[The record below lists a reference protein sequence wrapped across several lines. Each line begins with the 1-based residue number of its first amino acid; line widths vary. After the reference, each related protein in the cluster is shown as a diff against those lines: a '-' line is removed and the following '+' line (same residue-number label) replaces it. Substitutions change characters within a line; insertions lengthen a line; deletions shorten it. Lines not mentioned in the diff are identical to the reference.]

1 MNGQIIISFLKEIA
15 ANNNREWYHA
25 NKQKYVDS
33 KAELESL
40 VSELLP
46 ELQKFDKTISGI
58 LPKDTLFRIFRD
70 VRFSKN
76 KEPYKTNMGAFIAKD
91 GRKSIYSGYY
101 IHIEPGK
108 SFVGGG
114 IYMPQAENLKAIR
127 KEIYYNVDEYKAIL
141 ADKNFKKYFGE
152 ISDMGDSLKKAP
164 KDFPADFP
172 DIELLKAKHF
182 VCGHNLTDEQIASPD
197 ILKTVIKAF
206 HVMSPLNN
214 FLNRALNM

>member
-1 MNGQIIISFLKEIA
+1 MNGQIIIAFLKEIA

-33 KAELESL
+33 KVELESL
-40 VSELLP
+40 VCELLP

-70 VRFSKN
+70 VRFSKD
-76 KEPYKTNMGAFIAKD
+76 KAPYKTNMGAFMAKG
-91 GRKSIYSGYY
+91 GRKSINAGYY

-114 IYMPQAENLKAIR
+114 VYMPQAPNLKAIR
-127 KEIYYNVDEYKAIL
+127 KEIFYNVEEYKAIL

-152 ISDMGDSLKKAP
+152 ISDMGDRLKKAP

-182 VCGHNLTDEQIASPD
+182 TCGHYLTDEQIASQD
-197 ILKTVIKAF
+197 LFKTVIKAF
-206 HVMSPLNN
+206 QVMAPLNN
-214 FLNRALNM
+214 FLNRGLDV